1 MAGVEGGR
9 GADVGEKMRG
19 VAGKGVGSA
28 GKKTAFYSCRFEQ
41 REHGLTL
48 QQDHSGC
55 WLENRLQ

>member
-9 GADVGEKMRG
+9 GAEVGEKMSV
-19 VAGKGVGSA
+19 VAGKGAGSA
-28 GKKTAFYSCRFEQ
+28 GKKTAFYRCGFEQ

-55 WLENRLQ
+55 WVESRLQ